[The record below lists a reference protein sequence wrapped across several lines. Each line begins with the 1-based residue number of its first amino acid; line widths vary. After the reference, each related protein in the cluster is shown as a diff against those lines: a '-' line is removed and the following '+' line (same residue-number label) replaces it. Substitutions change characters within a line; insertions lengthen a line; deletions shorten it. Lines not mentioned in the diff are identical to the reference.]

1 MARDKGGK
9 SGGKMELIRHVY
21 ASRFSVDNL
30 FDEFIRQATRFYERP
45 AHTIQEMRARQNT
58 KARGDTF
65 EAFCAIYLRCV
76 CRYDDVWL
84 LADAPDATLECL
96 GMRRK
101 DMGIDIVVHD
111 KGSFYAVQCKY
122 KQREHGVGWKEL
134 STFYALCMRTG
145 PWKKHIVMTNCRYVS
160 HQGRRTSADVSVCLG
175 TLRALTSDQWASMA
189 QTEGPPPP
197 PDLTPEELRNRRM
210 AHFSQ
215 A

>member
-1 MARDKGGK
+1 MARDKGK
-9 SGGKMELIRHVY
+9 KMELIRRVY
-21 ASRFSVDNL
+21 MNRFSVDNS
-30 FDEFIRQATRFYERP
+30 FDEFIRQAARVYERP
-45 AHTIQEMRARQNT
+45 VHTVQEMRARQNT
-58 KARGDTF
+58 KARGDIF
-65 EAFCAIYLRCV
+65 EAFCATYLRRV
-76 CRYDDVWL
+76 CRYEDVWL
-84 LADAPDATLECL
+84 LADVPNETLEFL
-96 GMRRK
+96 GMGRR

-111 KGSFYAVQCKY
+111 NGYFYAVQCKY
-122 KQREHGVGWKEL
+122 KTRTERGVGWKEL

-160 HQGRRTSADVSVCLG
+160 HQGRKTSADVSICLG